1 MKTFSVCILD
11 ADQIRADIIKDALKE
26 YGYSPKIFN
35 TEASALKSV
44 VEEFYD
50 VAFVSSEFTPS
61 ISEFLIRF
69 KKLSEHTRII
79 GMLQDSKVDSQ
90 LVMSEMDVK
99 HYVYVSENAKE
110 FIIEKLCA
118 VEAEILNGDQR
129 RSFLY
134 SALNEAKKTA
144 DKSLSK
150 MISTA
155 MTIIFPSEKEEGK
168 FKGVIGSVP
177 YYEVLRLC
185 ANIYEE
191 GTLEFVNEKDR
202 AVLVIK
208 NKNLVSTFVT
218 PGVRGLKAFLRI
230 AKWESGSFY
239 FKNSVSVSYP
249 IETDLAYAGMQ
260 KLCSLSKRSC
270 EWYARM
276 KKNIPS
282 DDLKIKFNPQA
293 MDLKTNYTPSEFDVL
308 CTVIN
313 HDKISDI
320 LNYDSNDDVEIYD
333 ALISLRKKGAIEV

>member
-1 MKTFSVCILD
+1 LD
-11 ADQIRADIIKDALKE
+11 TDQIRADIIKDALRE
-26 YGYSPKIFN
+26 YGYYPKIFN
-35 TEASALKSV
+35 TETSALKAV
-44 VEEFYD
+44 VEESYD
-50 VAFVSSEFTPS
+50 VAFVSSEFKEN
-61 ISEFLIRF
+61 ISEFLLKL
-69 KKLSEHTRII
+69 KKLSEQTHII

-110 FIIEKLCA
+110 FIVEKLCT
-118 VEAEILNGDQR
+118 VEAEIMNGDQR

-168 FKGVIGSVP
+168 LKGTIGTVP
-177 YYEVLRLC
+177 YYEILRLC

-249 IETDLAYAGMQ
+249 IESDLAYTGMQ
-260 KLCSLSKRSC
+260 KLYSLGKRSC

-282 DDLKIKFNPQA
+282 DDLKIKFNSQSI
-293 MDLKTNYTPSEFDVL
+293 DLKTEYTPSEFDVL
-308 CTVIN
+308 CSVID

-320 LNYDSNDDVEIYD
+320 LNYNSNNDVDIYD
-333 ALISLRKKGAIEV
+333 ALINLRKKGAIEV